1 MNTNSNN
8 INQALATFIDRL
20 TEMSD
25 HAVQFGSDIMPEV
38 LRQWLLSAIIRSWGS
53 LICCTVGM
61 IVTICMF
68 IVGIRLTKRIEDTDD
83 ASMTRFVMVCALL
96 ILVGC
101 LGTCIYTSVMNLFEI
116 HITPYVYIVKHL
128 KDLVN

>member
-1 MNTNSNN
+1 MVVVCDHTFVGQSYLLYSRYDRNYLYVYRGYSIDQTN
-8 INQALATFIDRL
+8 R
-20 TEMSD
+20 
-25 HAVQFGSDIMPEV
+25 G
-38 LRQWLLSAIIRSWGS
+38 
-53 LICCTVGM
+53 
-61 IVTICMF
+61 
-68 IVGIRLTKRIEDTDD
+68 TDD